1 MNKIKSEFKPA
12 DEIRSV
18 SIKEQQVF
26 NTGKTVYTVHVT
38 RNTVTIDN
46 IIDAICQKRPECRHY
61 VLKQFAA
68 DLQEE
73 ILANLASGNAVDL
86 LDLGCLYLAAGAL
99 KNRPA
104 DVNDIGE
111 LTVKFTASSMTNE
124 AVKDIAI
131 DKMVVADSSPVI
143 STVECL
149 GAKAEGTLEVGKV
162 ARLSGAQLKLGS
174 EGSFVAFAPM
184 DESGAVVLD
193 ESKWLKVDDS
203 LVIRN
208 LPKTL
213 EFYVPSTVPSDADY
227 CVVLRTNCGAGSVE
241 RKRFDYSISRTVH
254 VQ

>member
-1 MNKIKSEFKPA
+1 MSKIKSEFRPA

-18 SIKEQQVF
+18 SVKELQVF
-26 NTGKTVYTVHVT
+26 DTGKTVYTVHVT

-46 IIDAICQKRPECRHY
+46 LIDAICQKRPEYRPY

-86 LDLGCLYLAAGAL
+86 LDLGCLYPAAGAL

-111 LTVKFTASSMTNE
+111 LTVKFTASSMTCQ
-124 AVKDIAI
+124 AVKGIAI
-131 DKMVVADSSPVI
+131 DKIVVADSSPVI
-143 STVECL
+143 SAVECL
-149 GAKAEGTLEVGKV
+149 GAKDEGTLETGKV
-162 ARLSGAQLKLGS
+162 VRLSGARLKLGG
-174 EGSFVAFAPM
+174 EGSFVAFAPV
-184 DESGAVVLD
+184 DESGAAVLD
-193 ESKWLKVDDS
+193 ESKWLKVDGS

-227 CVVLRTNCGAGSVE
+227 RIVVRTNCGIGKAE
-241 RKRFDYSISRTVH
+241 RKRFDSVISRTVH
-254 VQ
+254 VR

>member
-111 LTVKFTASSMTNE
+111 LTVKFTASSMTNK

-149 GAKAEGTLEVGKV
+149 GAKVKGTLEVGKV
-162 ARLSGAQLKLGS
+162 ARLSGAQLKLGN
-174 EGSFVAFAPM
+174 EGSFVAFAPV

-193 ESKWLKVDDS
+193 ESKWFKVDKS

-227 CVVLRTNCGAGSVE
+227 CVVLRTNCGAGSAE
-241 RKRFDYSISRTVH
+241 RKRFDSSISRTVH

>member
-1 MNKIKSEFKPA
+1 MKKIKSEFKPA
-12 DEIRSV
+12 DELRSV

-46 IIDAICQKRPECRHY
+46 LIDAICQKRPEYRPY

-73 ILANLASGNAVDL
+73 ILANLAAGNAVDL
-86 LDLGCLYLAAGAL
+86 LDLGCLYLATSAL

-104 DVNDIGE
+104 DVSDIGE
-111 LTVKFTASSMTNE
+111 LAVKFTASSMTNQ
-124 AVKDIAI
+124 AVKNIAI

-149 GAKAEGTLEVGKV
+149 GAKVEGTLEAGKV

-174 EGSFVAFAPM
+174 EGSFVAFAPI
-184 DESGAVVLD
+184 DESGAAILD
-193 ESKWLKVDDS
+193 ESKWLKVDNT

-213 EFYVPSTVPSDADY
+213 EFYVPTTVQSDSDY
-227 CVVLRTNCGAGSVE
+227 RIVIRTNCGAGNIV
-241 RKRFDYSISRTVH
+241 RKRFDSSISKAVH